1 MIARSSPHYRG
12 QAKSL
17 SATLSTRTL
26 QLAEFLKYCIM
37 KSKKQKQS
45 AAKKKSRSF
54 GDVVG
59 ADAYAV
65 WVSML
70 KELVPSGRT
79 HRLSVVFA
87 GMLQY
92 AASVAKPDQEE
103 AEDDRSLASSLI
115 RATEASEP
123 SEVGD
128 LIHDAVVQLFK
139 DAGVQF
145 ERTSARGTKYSIAED
160 AYAEFIHWYDMPW
173 E

>member
-1 MIARSSPHYRG
+1 
-12 QAKSL
+12 
-17 SATLSTRTL
+17 
-26 QLAEFLKYCIM
+26 M

-59 ADAYAV
+59 VDTYAV

-79 HRLSVVFA
+79 HRLSVVLA

-92 AASVAKPDQEE
+92 AASVAEPDREE
-103 AEDDRSLASSLI
+103 DEDESSLASSLI
-115 RATEASEP
+115 QVTEASDP
-123 SEVGD
+123 SEVEG

-139 DAGVQF
+139 DAKVQF
-145 ERTSARGTKYSIAED
+145 ERTSSRGTKYSIAEE